1 MSQPTINQ
9 NTQPRLDPNAPSAP
23 VGPKGPCGPS
33 GCPTGPTGPTGLPI
47 PNCTVGGGTGASC
60 NTGSNNVALPN
71 GTIVTIPYSSNG
83 WYYNITIPPMP
94 KEEITKAKPKDGRDG
109 CDCIK
114 CKEFYPFAEP
124 NQKDGTLICFSCR
137 NGY

>member
-9 NTQPRLDPNAPSAP
+9 NTQPRLDPNAPCTPA
-23 VGPKGPCGPS
+23 GPTGPCGPS
-33 GCPTGPTGPTGLPI
+33 GCPTGPAGTIGA
-47 PNCTVGGGTGASC
+47 TGASC
-60 NTGSNNVALPN
+60 NSGSNSIALPN
-71 GTIVTIPYSSNG
+71 GNIVTIPYSNG

-94 KEEITKAKPKDGRDG
+94 KKEAAKVKPKDGRDG
-109 CDCIK
+109 CDCTK

-124 NQKDGTLICFSCR
+124 NQEDGTLICFSCR